1 MFFSSKNDHR
11 NGRCS
16 CTEQRRRLTQAFQSP
31 TPIPSLR
38 SLKRCFLLSNL
49 FFHKKSRCIFPC
61 FKGALFTFHIITI
74 PPGSWGQEEN
84 VKGPKDCRKN
94 QKKEHRNEIIGEI
107 GTKDKTGTIVL
118 QNSITKKTYLLP
130 FKASKVWFS
139 EPTLEKSINANKGFI
154 RHLTLFF
161 EFTSII
167 HYLFLYI
174 CCLRLLFKLMW
185 CIFKKHDSEQS
196 LVEKAKQNI
205 FSQS

>member
-1 MFFSSKNDHR
+1 M
-11 NGRCS
+11 
-16 CTEQRRRLTQAFQSP
+16 
-31 TPIPSLR
+31 R
-38 SLKRCFLLSNL
+38 SLEKLAPKTKLELLSC
-49 FFHKKSRCIFPC
+49 KIQSR
-61 FKGALFTFHIITI
+61 
-74 PPGSWGQEEN
+74 
-84 VKGPKDCRKN
+84 
-94 QKKEHRNEIIGEI
+94 
-107 GTKDKTGTIVL
+107 
-118 QNSITKKTYLLP
+118 KKTYLLP

-205 FSQS
+205 FSQSWTSTDLPQLSSNIQRGSKANIALTKPNLHFHYDQLNITLMEKLNQCIMQGQVNMGLIDDVWLQKQTSNHLVNRPRPPVYK

>member
-1 MFFSSKNDHR
+1 MFRFAFS
-11 NGRCS
+11 
-16 CTEQRRRLTQAFQSP
+16 
-31 TPIPSLR
+31 
-38 SLKRCFLLSNL
+38 
-49 FFHKKSRCIFPC
+49 FFIFPC

-74 PPGSWGQEEN
+74 SPGSWGQEEN
-84 VKGPKDCRKN
+84 VKGPKDWRKN
-94 QKKEHRNEIIGEI
+94 QKTRTSEWDHWWNWHQR
-107 GTKDKTGTIVL
+107 
-118 QNSITKKTYLLP
+118 QNWNYCLAKFNHEKTYLLP
-130 FKASKVWFS
+130 FKALKVWFS

>member
-1 MFFSSKNDHR
+1 MR
-11 NGRCS
+11 TGRKCKRAK
-16 CTEQRRRLTQAFQSP
+16 E
-31 TPIPSLR
+31 
-38 SLKRCFLLSNL
+38 LKE
-49 FFHKKSRCIFPC
+49 KP
-61 FKGALFTFHIITI
+61 
-74 PPGSWGQEEN
+74 E
-84 VKGPKDCRKN
+84 
-94 QKKEHRNEIIGEI
+94 KEHRNEIIGKI

-205 FSQS
+205 FSQSWTSTDLPQLSSNIQRGSKANIALTKPNLHLLLRPI